1 MHYVSAD
8 LHSELTTQRQVT
20 PKRIKRE
27 NKPEMADADES
38 VWSFRT
44 SFPARHSSDVRQAN
58 EDDAKIQIAIIA
70 VCKERFP
77 LPILFRNSSRF
88 FNGSDS
94 YKNSHVWE
102 HRDNRIGRTGLRC

>member
-38 VWSFRT
+38 V
-44 SFPARHSSDVRQAN
+44 
-58 EDDAKIQIAIIA
+58 
-70 VCKERFP
+70 
-77 LPILFRNSSRF
+77 
-88 FNGSDS
+88 
-94 YKNSHVWE
+94 
-102 HRDNRIGRTGLRC
+102 